1 MAYTSGNHDEVWLI
15 AMLANGEAVKVESNI
30 VDLEDDCVELQNGI
44 AIPVLVIYEVGV

>member
-1 MAYTSGNHDEVWLI
+1 VADRNAGKN
-15 AMLANGEAVKVESNI
+15 EAVEVESNI